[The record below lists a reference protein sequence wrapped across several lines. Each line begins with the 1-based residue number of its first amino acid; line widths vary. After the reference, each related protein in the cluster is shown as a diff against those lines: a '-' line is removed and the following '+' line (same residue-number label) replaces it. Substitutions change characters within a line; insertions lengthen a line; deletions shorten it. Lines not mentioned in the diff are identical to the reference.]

1 MMNNFNLSLSEQ
13 TDKIVKKKKKK
24 KKTRKERR
32 PKDLINK
39 VASVDVYS
47 SIYWWWKI
55 KLFLKLP
62 QKIPKTDC
70 KES

>member
-47 SIYWWWKI
+47 SIY
-55 KLFLKLP
+55 
-62 QKIPKTDC
+62 
-70 KES
+70 

>member
-13 TDKIVKKKKKK
+13 TDKIVKKKKN
-24 KKTRKERR
+24 RKERR

-47 SIYWWWKI
+47 SIY
-55 KLFLKLP
+55 
-62 QKIPKTDC
+62 
-70 KES
+70 